1 MTHSTAPHA
10 TRRSARADRTVTA
23 ALARHPWRTLLAVI
37 AFVVLAGG
45 IGGGVAGSLNS
56 GGGFVSTDAESSR
69 AEQRIEDL
77 TGQQGVPG
85 VVLLVDTDGGTA
97 ANADR
102 LRDLQ
107 RRLAAESGVASVAS
121 PITAPNAGLA
131 STDGSQ
137 ALVAGTLSADAD
149 DDATADAVL
158 AEFKDTPGVTVGGS
172 AVINVQLG
180 DTVGGDLARAEMF
193 AEPILVVL
201 SLFIFGARALILPLL
216 VGGATVM
223 GTFLVITGI
232 NSAYSMSVFALNLVI
247 GLGLGLAI
255 DYSLFLL
262 TRFREEIE
270 HSEVLPAVVT
280 TMRTAGRT
288 VLFSA
293 ATVAVAMLT
302 LLVFPLNFVKSMG
315 IAGAVVA
322 VMAALAAVVIAPAL
336 FAVLGHRLAR
346 RRQHGSR
353 WHDFAQLVM
362 RRPAAFAGV
371 TAAVMLILAAPAL
384 RAVWTPVDSSVIPKS
399 QSSRTVADAM
409 QTDFAGSGGTAVTV
423 VVDNASADAAAGLR
437 DRISALPN
445 VASAAEPVQLRGNS
459 WLIDTKVP
467 GDPQGSAARD
477 VVHEVRGLSDAPEA
491 LVGGSAAAF
500 IDQQDAL
507 GGALPIAIAVLVLLT
522 MTVLWLMTGSVIL
535 PVKAVVMNILTVG
548 TALGVISVIYG
559 GGHLTGLLNYTP
571 NGGVEP
577 TDFVVTA
584 AVVFAL
590 STDYGV
596 FLLGRIK
603 EVRDSGRGERESV
616 AIGLQRTGAVV
627 TAAAILLAVAIGAF
641 STSSISFIQQ
651 IGVATA
657 FGVLVDAFVVRSFLV
672 PSLMAMLG
680 HWNWWSP
687 APLRRLH
694 DRIGIRE
701 GDVALEADPQTD
713 RVPG

>member
-1 MTHSTAPHA
+1 MTPSTAPHA

-193 AEPILVVL
+193 AVPILVVL

-384 RAVWTPVDSSVIPKS
+384 PAVWTPVDS
-399 QSSRTVADAM
+399 
-409 QTDFAGSGGTAVTV
+409 
-423 VVDNASADAAAGLR
+423 
-437 DRISALPN
+437 
-445 VASAAEPVQLRGNS
+445 
-459 WLIDTKVP
+459 
-467 GDPQGSAARD
+467 
-477 VVHEVRGLSDAPEA
+477 
-491 LVGGSAAAF
+491 
-500 IDQQDAL
+500 
-507 GGALPIAIAVLVLLT
+507 
-522 MTVLWLMTGSVIL
+522 
-535 PVKAVVMNILTVG
+535 
-548 TALGVISVIYG
+548 
-559 GGHLTGLLNYTP
+559 
-571 NGGVEP
+571 
-577 TDFVVTA
+577 
-584 AVVFAL
+584 
-590 STDYGV
+590 
-596 FLLGRIK
+596 
-603 EVRDSGRGERESV
+603 
-616 AIGLQRTGAVV
+616 
-627 TAAAILLAVAIGAF
+627 
-641 STSSISFIQQ
+641 
-651 IGVATA
+651 
-657 FGVLVDAFVVRSFLV
+657 
-672 PSLMAMLG
+672 
-680 HWNWWSP
+680 
-687 APLRRLH
+687 
-694 DRIGIRE
+694 
-701 GDVALEADPQTD
+701 
-713 RVPG
+713 